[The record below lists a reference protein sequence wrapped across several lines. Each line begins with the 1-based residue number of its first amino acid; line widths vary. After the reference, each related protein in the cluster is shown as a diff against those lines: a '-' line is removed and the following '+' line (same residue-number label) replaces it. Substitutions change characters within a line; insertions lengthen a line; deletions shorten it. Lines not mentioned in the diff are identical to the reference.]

1 MLLDQILVHKARRVK
16 RIISNFAFLYQKFYV
31 VNFWKTYQ
39 GNIVIPLCQ
48 SNELHYI
55 FLVPIRIQTEP
66 CCEFLQRMFKL
77 IESEISE

>member
-48 SNELHYI
+48 SNELYCI
-55 FLVPIRIQTEP
+55 FWSPLEFRQSLVVNSYKG
-66 CCEFLQRMFKL
+66 CVNL
-77 IESEISE
+77 